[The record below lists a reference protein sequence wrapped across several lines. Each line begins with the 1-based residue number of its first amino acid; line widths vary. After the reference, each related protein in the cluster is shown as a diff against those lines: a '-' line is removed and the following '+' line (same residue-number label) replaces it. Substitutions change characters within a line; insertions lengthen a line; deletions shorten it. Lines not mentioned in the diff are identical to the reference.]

1 MIIEVQPSTCVNKKP
16 VILLNALTMK
26 QILILCILLFIGAC
40 APIHL
45 KSGKAFT
52 IDQIQLI
59 EKDTTKKEAINRL
72 FGNPQL
78 LGKNDRGLDTWTYIY
93 MDAKI
98 PLKGGQ
104 IKEKVQRL
112 TITFEDGA
120 VKSFS
125 YELSR

>member
-1 MIIEVQPSTCVNKKP
+1 
-16 VILLNALTMK
+16 MK
-26 QILILCILLFIGAC
+26 QILILCILLFIVAC

-59 EKDTTKKEAINRL
+59 EKDKTKKEAINRL
-72 FGNPQL
+72 FGDPQL
-78 LGKNDRGLDTWTYIY
+78 LGKNDRGLDTWTYLY

-98 PLKGGQ
+98 PLRGGQ
-104 IKEKVQRL
+104 IKEKVQRV
-112 TITFEDGA
+112 TITFEDGT